1 MRQFMSRFIVRRL
14 AALALIFVI
23 PVPAAA
29 DEAIMGIEQYKTP
42 KARTLATTHQ
52 PLLKQMREEI
62 YNCMPWVGVQKAG
75 IGFRQPKGAAED
87 DRYLSVWIM
96 IDQDED
102 ARFAALPAER
112 RASAMFSRYGTD
124 LLRRMAALQPLVA
137 DPNVQGFS
145 VVLSWLKPGT
155 GGAVQP
161 VNETLALFVDKQTTL
176 GFLGQARPGGRVHP
190 PRQVLRLRRRAGH
203 GPAAARGL
211 GGFLRPDLQ
220 GGQLRDSQGPE
231 VLGLKPDRSLTPDEP
246 GRSEAPDA
254 SDERSERALPGGR
267 LSDRQTVAGLVPH
280 RVGGR
285 PEQLHPRGPVRGHHP
300 VLDDHPRAFLEPE
313 HRIGVDHVV
322 LADPVVARLAEGRHR
337 GDRLPCSGD

>member
-23 PVPAAA
+23 PVPVAA

-145 VVLSWLKPGT
+145 GVLSWLKPGT

-176 GFLGQARPGGRVHP
+176 SFLAKRVSAGEFT
-190 PRQVLRLRRRAGH
+190 RRAKFSVFDGVQ
-203 GPAAARGL
+203 
-211 GGFLRPDLQ
+211 DM
-220 GGQLRDSQGPE
+220 
-231 VLGLKPDRSLTPDEP
+231 
-246 GRSEAPDA
+246 
-254 SDERSERALPGGR
+254 GR
-267 LSDRQTVAGLVPH
+267 LPLEVWEDSFVRTFKVANYETPKGQ
-280 RVGGR
+280 RCAG
-285 PEQLHPRGPVRGHHP
+285 
-300 VLDDHPRAFLEPE
+300 
-313 HRIGVDHVV
+313 
-322 LADPVVARLAEGRHR
+322 
-337 GDRLPCSGD
+337 

>member
-23 PVPAAA
+23 PIPAAA
-29 DEAIMGIEQYKTP
+29 DEAIMGIDQYKTP

-52 PLLKQMREEI
+52 ALLQQMREEI
-62 YNCMPWVGVQKAG
+62 YHCMPWVGVQKAG
-75 IGFRQPKGAAED
+75 IGFRQPKGATED

-102 ARFAALPAER
+102 ARFSALPAER

-176 GFLGQARPGGRVHP
+176 GFLGKRVSAGEFT
-190 PRQVLRLRRRAGH
+190 RRAKFSVFDGVQDM
-203 GPAAARGL
+203 GRLPL
-211 GGFLRPDLQ
+211 EVWE
-220 GGQLRDSQGPE
+220 DSF
-231 VLGLKPDRSLTPDEP
+231 VRTFKVANY
-246 GRSEAPDA
+246 EAPKGQ
-254 SDERSERALPGGR
+254 R
-267 LSDRQTVAGLVPH
+267 
-280 RVGGR
+280 
-285 PEQLHPRGPVRGHHP
+285 
-300 VLDDHPRAFLEPE
+300 
-313 HRIGVDHVV
+313 
-322 LADPVVARLAEGRHR
+322 
-337 GDRLPCSGD
+337 CSG

>member
-23 PVPAAA
+23 PVPVAA

-176 GFLGQARPGGRVHP
+176 SFLAKRVSAGEFT
-190 PRQVLRLRRRAGH
+190 RRAKFSVFDGVQDM
-203 GPAAARGL
+203 GRLPL
-211 GGFLRPDLQ
+211 EVWE
-220 GGQLRDSQGPE
+220 DSF
-231 VLGLKPDRSLTPDEP
+231 VRTFKVANY
-246 GRSEAPDA
+246 EAPKGQ
-254 SDERSERALPGGR
+254 RC
-267 LSDRQTVAGLVPH
+267 AG
-280 RVGGR
+280 
-285 PEQLHPRGPVRGHHP
+285 
-300 VLDDHPRAFLEPE
+300 
-313 HRIGVDHVV
+313 
-322 LADPVVARLAEGRHR
+322 
-337 GDRLPCSGD
+337 

>member
-23 PVPAAA
+23 PVPVAA

-52 PLLKQMREEI
+52 PLLKLMREEI

-176 GFLGQARPGGRVHP
+176 SFLAKRVSAGEFT
-190 PRQVLRLRRRAGH
+190 RRAKFSVFDGVQDM
-203 GPAAARGL
+203 GRLPL
-211 GGFLRPDLQ
+211 EVWE
-220 GGQLRDSQGPE
+220 DSF
-231 VLGLKPDRSLTPDEP
+231 VRTFKVANY
-246 GRSEAPDA
+246 EAPKGQ
-254 SDERSERALPGGR
+254 R
-267 LSDRQTVAGLVPH
+267 
-280 RVGGR
+280 
-285 PEQLHPRGPVRGHHP
+285 
-300 VLDDHPRAFLEPE
+300 
-313 HRIGVDHVV
+313 
-322 LADPVVARLAEGRHR
+322 
-337 GDRLPCSGD
+337 CSG

>member
-23 PVPAAA
+23 PIPAAA
-29 DEAIMGIEQYKTP
+29 DEAIMGIDQYKTP

-52 PLLKQMREEI
+52 ALLQQMREEI
-62 YNCMPWVGVQKAG
+62 YHCMPWVGVQKAG
-75 IGFRQPKGAAED
+75 IGFRQPKGATDD

-102 ARFAALPAER
+102 ARFSALPAER

-176 GFLGQARPGGRVHP
+176 GFLAKRVSAGEFT
-190 PRQVLRLRRRAGH
+190 RRAKFSVFDGMQDM
-203 GPAAARGL
+203 GRLPL
-211 GGFLRPDLQ
+211 EVWE
-220 GGQLRDSQGPE
+220 DSF
-231 VLGLKPDRSLTPDEP
+231 VRTFKVANY
-246 GRSEAPDA
+246 EAPKGQ
-254 SDERSERALPGGR
+254 R
-267 LSDRQTVAGLVPH
+267 
-280 RVGGR
+280 
-285 PEQLHPRGPVRGHHP
+285 
-300 VLDDHPRAFLEPE
+300 
-313 HRIGVDHVV
+313 
-322 LADPVVARLAEGRHR
+322 
-337 GDRLPCSGD
+337 CSG

>member
-23 PVPAAA
+23 PIPAAA
-29 DEAIMGIEQYKTP
+29 DEAIMGIDQYKTP

-52 PLLKQMREEI
+52 ALLQQMREEI
-62 YNCMPWVGVQKAG
+62 YHCMPWVGVQKAG
-75 IGFRQPKGAAED
+75 IGFRQPKGATDD

-102 ARFAALPAER
+102 ARFSALPAER

-124 LLRRMAALQPLVA
+124 LLRRMASLQPLVA

-176 GFLGQARPGGRVHP
+176 GFLGKRVSAGEFT
-190 PRQVLRLRRRAGH
+190 RRAKFSVFDGVQDM
-203 GPAAARGL
+203 GRLPL
-211 GGFLRPDLQ
+211 EVWE
-220 GGQLRDSQGPE
+220 DSF
-231 VLGLKPDRSLTPDEP
+231 VRTFKVANY
-246 GRSEAPDA
+246 EAPKGQ
-254 SDERSERALPGGR
+254 R
-267 LSDRQTVAGLVPH
+267 
-280 RVGGR
+280 
-285 PEQLHPRGPVRGHHP
+285 
-300 VLDDHPRAFLEPE
+300 
-313 HRIGVDHVV
+313 
-322 LADPVVARLAEGRHR
+322 
-337 GDRLPCSGD
+337 CSG

>member
-23 PVPAAA
+23 PIPAAA
-29 DEAIMGIEQYKTP
+29 DEAIMGIDQYKTP

-52 PLLKQMREEI
+52 ALLQQMREEI
-62 YNCMPWVGVQKAG
+62 YHCMPWVGVQKAG
-75 IGFRQPKGAAED
+75 IGFRQPKGATED

-102 ARFAALPAER
+102 ARFSALPAER

-161 VNETLALFVDKQTTL
+161 VNETLALFVDKPTAL
-176 GFLGQARPGGRVHP
+176 GFLGKRVSSSEFT
-190 PRQVLRLRRRAGH
+190 RRAKFSVFDGVQ
-203 GPAAARGL
+203 
-211 GGFLRPDLQ
+211 DM
-220 GGQLRDSQGPE
+220 
-231 VLGLKPDRSLTPDEP
+231 
-246 GRSEAPDA
+246 
-254 SDERSERALPGGR
+254 GR
-267 LSDRQTVAGLVPH
+267 LPLEVWEDSFVRTFKVANYEVPKGQ
-280 RVGGR
+280 R
-285 PEQLHPRGPVRGHHP
+285 
-300 VLDDHPRAFLEPE
+300 
-313 HRIGVDHVV
+313 
-322 LADPVVARLAEGRHR
+322 
-337 GDRLPCSGD
+337 CSG

>member
-23 PVPAAA
+23 PIPAAA
-29 DEAIMGIEQYKTP
+29 DEAIMGIDQYKTP

-52 PLLKQMREEI
+52 ALLQQMREEI
-62 YNCMPWVGVQKAG
+62 YHCMPWVGVQKAG

-102 ARFAALPAER
+102 ARFSALPAER

-161 VNETLALFVDKQTTL
+161 VNETLALFVDKPTAL
-176 GFLGQARPGGRVHP
+176 GFLGKRVSSSEFT
-190 PRQVLRLRRRAGH
+190 RRAKFSVFDGVQDM
-203 GPAAARGL
+203 GRLPL
-211 GGFLRPDLQ
+211 EVWE
-220 GGQLRDSQGPE
+220 DSF
-231 VLGLKPDRSLTPDEP
+231 VRTFKVANY
-246 GRSEAPDA
+246 EAPKGQ
-254 SDERSERALPGGR
+254 R
-267 LSDRQTVAGLVPH
+267 
-280 RVGGR
+280 
-285 PEQLHPRGPVRGHHP
+285 
-300 VLDDHPRAFLEPE
+300 
-313 HRIGVDHVV
+313 
-322 LADPVVARLAEGRHR
+322 
-337 GDRLPCSGD
+337 CSG

>member
-23 PVPAAA
+23 PIPAAA
-29 DEAIMGIEQYKTP
+29 DEAIMGIDQYKTP

-52 PLLKQMREEI
+52 ALLQQMREEI
-62 YNCMPWVGVQKAG
+62 YHCMPWLEVPKEG
-75 IGFRQPKGAAED
+75 IGFYKPRDASKD

-102 ARFAALPAER
+102 ARFSALPAER

-161 VNETLALFVDKQTTL
+161 VNETLALFVDKPTAL
-176 GFLGQARPGGRVHP
+176 GFLGKRVSSSEFT
-190 PRQVLRLRRRAGH
+190 RRAKFSVFDGVQDM
-203 GPAAARGL
+203 GRLPL
-211 GGFLRPDLQ
+211 EVWE
-220 GGQLRDSQGPE
+220 DSF
-231 VLGLKPDRSLTPDEP
+231 VRTFKVANY
-246 GRSEAPDA
+246 EAPKGQ
-254 SDERSERALPGGR
+254 R
-267 LSDRQTVAGLVPH
+267 
-280 RVGGR
+280 
-285 PEQLHPRGPVRGHHP
+285 
-300 VLDDHPRAFLEPE
+300 
-313 HRIGVDHVV
+313 
-322 LADPVVARLAEGRHR
+322 
-337 GDRLPCSGD
+337 CSG

>member
-23 PVPAAA
+23 PVPVAA

-176 GFLGQARPGGRVHP
+176 SFLAKRVSAGEFT
-190 PRQVLRLRRRAGH
+190 RRAKFSVFDGVQ
-203 GPAAARGL
+203 
-211 GGFLRPDLQ
+211 DM
-220 GGQLRDSQGPE
+220 
-231 VLGLKPDRSLTPDEP
+231 
-246 GRSEAPDA
+246 
-254 SDERSERALPGGR
+254 GR
-267 LSDRQTVAGLVPH
+267 LPLEVWEDSFVRTFKVANYETPKGQ
-280 RVGGR
+280 RCAG
-285 PEQLHPRGPVRGHHP
+285 
-300 VLDDHPRAFLEPE
+300 
-313 HRIGVDHVV
+313 
-322 LADPVVARLAEGRHR
+322 
-337 GDRLPCSGD
+337 

>member
-23 PVPAAA
+23 PVPVAA

-52 PLLKQMREEI
+52 PLLKLMREEI

-176 GFLGQARPGGRVHP
+176 SFLAKRVSAGEFT
-190 PRQVLRLRRRAGH
+190 RRAKFSVFDGVQDM
-203 GPAAARGL
+203 GRLPL
-211 GGFLRPDLQ
+211 EVWE
-220 GGQLRDSQGPE
+220 DSF
-231 VLGLKPDRSLTPDEP
+231 VRTFKVANY
-246 GRSEAPDA
+246 EAPKGQ
-254 SDERSERALPGGR
+254 RC
-267 LSDRQTVAGLVPH
+267 AG
-280 RVGGR
+280 
-285 PEQLHPRGPVRGHHP
+285 
-300 VLDDHPRAFLEPE
+300 
-313 HRIGVDHVV
+313 
-322 LADPVVARLAEGRHR
+322 
-337 GDRLPCSGD
+337 

>member
-23 PVPAAA
+23 PIPAAA
-29 DEAIMGIEQYKTP
+29 DEAIMGIDQYKTP

-52 PLLKQMREEI
+52 ALLQQMREEI
-62 YNCMPWVGVQKAG
+62 YHCMPWVGVQKAG
-75 IGFRQPKGAAED
+75 IGFRQPKGATED

-102 ARFAALPAER
+102 ARFSALPADR

-161 VNETLALFVDKQTTL
+161 VNETLALFVDKPTAL
-176 GFLGQARPGGRVHP
+176 GFLGKRVSSSEFT
-190 PRQVLRLRRRAGH
+190 RRAKFSVFDGVQDM
-203 GPAAARGL
+203 GRLPL
-211 GGFLRPDLQ
+211 EVWE
-220 GGQLRDSQGPE
+220 DSF
-231 VLGLKPDRSLTPDEP
+231 VRTFKVANY
-246 GRSEAPDA
+246 EAPKGQ
-254 SDERSERALPGGR
+254 R
-267 LSDRQTVAGLVPH
+267 
-280 RVGGR
+280 
-285 PEQLHPRGPVRGHHP
+285 
-300 VLDDHPRAFLEPE
+300 
-313 HRIGVDHVV
+313 
-322 LADPVVARLAEGRHR
+322 
-337 GDRLPCSGD
+337 CSG